1 VDHPRLLVGLERA
14 DDAGVYQLTDDLALI
29 QTVDFFTPIVD
40 EPLLFGQI
48 AAANALSDVYAMGG
62 RPFLALNVAAF
73 PPDLPADI
81 TGQIILGGAEKAREA
96 GVVLAGG
103 HTIQDKEPKYGL
115 IALGFVHP
123 QRMITKGGLQI
134 GDRLVISKPIG
145 FGTITT
151 ALKLD
156 QADPTDVSEAVGWMK
171 RLNKI
176 ASELAVELGVRSGT
190 DVTGFG
196 LIGHAWEMA
205 TASRVG
211 LRFHFEQIPFTRGAQ
226 RSAQEWIFPGG
237 SADNRLYF
245 GEHVEFKPDIDEP
258 SQMLMFDA
266 QTSGGLLLAVPQ
278 PKLDELYERAAQTG
292 QMFWEIGEVISGEK
306 IFVD

>member
-1 VDHPRLLVGLERA
+1 MLVGLGDPDDAAVWRLDDERA
-14 DDAGVYQLTDDLALI
+14 LI
-29 QTVDFFTPIVD
+29 ATTDFFTPVVD
-40 EPLLFGQI
+40 NPYDYGAI

-62 RPFLALNVAAF
+62 RPFLALNIAAF
-73 PPDLPADI
+73 PPDLPAEI

-115 IALGFVHP
+115 MALGFVHP
-123 QRMITKGGLQI
+123 SRMLTKGGLKP

-151 ALKLD
+151 ALKRG

-171 RLNKI
+171 RLNKT
-176 ASELAVELGVRSGT
+176 ASELAVELGLRGGT
-190 DVTGFG
+190 DITGFG

-205 TASRVG
+205 AASNVG
-211 LRFHFEQIPFTRGAQ
+211 LRFRFNQLPFTRGAQ

-237 SADNRLYF
+237 SSDNRLYF
-245 GEHVEFKPDIDEP
+245 GGHVEFAPAIDEP

-266 QTSGGLLLAVPQ
+266 QTSGGLLLAVPEQ
-278 PKLDELYERAAQTG
+278 KLSKLFERAAQAG
-292 QMFWEIGEVISGEK
+292 QLLWEIGEVISGNT
-306 IFVD
+306 ILVD